1 MIRIVIAED
10 HKIVRQG
17 FKAILN
23 AAANMS
29 VAAETG
35 DGSEAVRLVEELEPE
50 VLIVDL
56 SLPGLDGIEVT
67 RQVRQRVPATRVIV
81 LSMHADDGYV
91 VAALRSGAWGY
102 VLKEAGADELIAA
115 VERVMDGRQY
125 LSRALPAEEIRQLLE
140 KPSTKANDRYDTL
153 SAREREVLQLIA
165 EGYTSPE
172 IAEKIFISPRTADT
186 HRSNIIAKL
195 GLRSVSDLIRF
206 AVERGL
212 IPPRHGPSREGL
224 A

>member
-35 DGSEAVRLVEELEPE
+35 DGSEAVRLVEDLEPE
-50 VLIVDL
+50 ILIVDL

-102 VLKEAGADELIAA
+102 VLKEAGAEELLTA
-115 VERVMDGRQY
+115 VEKVMDGRQY
-125 LSRALPAEEIRQLLE
+125 LSRALPAEEIRRLID

-172 IAEKIFISPRTADT
+172 IAEKIFISPRTVDT

-212 IPPRHGPSREGL
+212 IPPRHRPSRGEND
-224 A
+224 

>member
-17 FKAILN
+17 FRAILN

-29 VAAETG
+29 VTGETG
-35 DGSEAVRLVEELEPE
+35 DGSEAVRLVEELEPD

-67 RQVRQRVPATRVIV
+67 RQVRQRIPATRVIV

-91 VAALRSGAWGY
+91 VAALRSGARGY

-125 LSRALPAEEIRQLLE
+125 LSRALPVEEIRRLLE
-140 KPSTKANDRYDTL
+140 KPSTKAADRYDTL

-165 EGYTSPE
+165 EGYTSPD

-195 GLRSVSDLIRF
+195 GLGSVSDLIRF

-212 IPPRHGPSREGL
+212 IPPRHSPSRE
-224 A
+224 

>member
-29 VAAETG
+29 VEAETG
-35 DGSEAVRLVEELEPE
+35 DGSEAVRLVEDLEPE

-102 VLKEAGADELIAA
+102 VLKEAGAEELLAA
-115 VERVMDGRQY
+115 VEKVMDGRQY
-125 LSRALPAEEIRQLLE
+125 LSRALPAEEIRRLID

-172 IAEKIFISPRTADT
+172 IAEKIFISPRTVDT

-212 IPPRHGPSREGL
+212 IPPRHGPSRESGD
-224 A
+224 